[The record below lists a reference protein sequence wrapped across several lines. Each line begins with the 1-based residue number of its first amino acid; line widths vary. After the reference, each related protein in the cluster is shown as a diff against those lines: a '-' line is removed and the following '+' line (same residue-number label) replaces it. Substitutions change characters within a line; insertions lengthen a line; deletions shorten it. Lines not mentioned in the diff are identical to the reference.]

1 MILTRCWKNS
11 HATNSSWLGL
21 YWMDS
26 FEKPGFRYPQSSEI
40 ENDWAYESN
49 CSVYALPSI
58 QTFVGPWF
66 KAMAGM
72 LKPQKMERG

>member
-1 MILTRCWKNS
+1 MQQIRAGWAYTGWIPLRNQGFDILK
-11 HATNSSWLGL
+11 A
-21 YWMDS
+21 
-26 FEKPGFRYPQSSEI
+26 QEI

-72 LKPQKMERG
+72 PKPQKMERG

>member
-1 MILTRCWKNS
+1 MQQIRAGWAYTGWIRLRNQGFDILK
-11 HATNSSWLGL
+11 A
-21 YWMDS
+21 
-26 FEKPGFRYPQSSEI
+26 QEI

-49 CSVYALPSI
+49 CSVYI

-72 LKPQKMERG
+72 PKSQKMERG